1 MSLKMSKPKN
11 RKNYCLNNPN
21 NQDYLS
27 LRDELHKAFSQE
39 EFIVEIPVTEDEC
52 IDILEKNAKSKL
64 KKVVLNQLN
73 YSDDKS
79 KVARLWKID
88 LEKDLLGI
96 ATSSKTTECAI
107 LVLQKYE
114 SSYKLSVILIE
125 LKSSID
131 NEELIKIE
139 EKFSCTMTRL
149 YMLLILNNHLNPIQ
163 GYNEET
169 IFIDFQGILFYKYGK
184 FNGSNDS
191 QLYSILQ
198 NPNKSGKLNCET
210 ILKPQDKIKIQ
221 CFEVLNDNLN
231 YYTIS
236 LETLLSNSISDR
248 Q

>member
-1 MSLKMSKPKN
+1 MSKPKN

-27 LRDELHKAFSQE
+27 LRDELHKAFNQQ

-52 IDILEKNAKSKL
+52 IDILENNPKSKL
-64 KKVVLNQLN
+64 KKVVINQLD

-107 LVLQKYE
+107 LVLQKYDN
-114 SSYKLSVILIE
+114 SYKLSIILIE

-163 GYNEET
+163 GYNKET
-169 IFIDFQGILFYKYGK
+169 IFIDFQGILFYKNSK
-184 FNGSNDS
+184 FNDS
-191 QLYSILQ
+191 DDSELYSILQ
-198 NPNKSGKLNCET
+198 TPNKSGLLNCET
-210 ILKPQDKIKIQ
+210 ILKQSDKIKIQ
-221 CFEVLNDNLN
+221 CFEVLNNDDKVF
-231 YYTIS
+231 TIS
-236 LETLLSNSISDR
+236 LETLLSK
-248 Q
+248 